1 MAACSP
7 TEDKYGY
14 DDSRFQKDI
23 DENFHCSICY
33 NVLKEPRMCRNNE
46 HIFCL
51 ACIIRNLNENS
62 ETCPECNE
70 DLSVDTLRRAPR
82 SVMNYLS
89 ELKIKCDFASRGC
102 PEFIRLEAL
111 ESHVLNCGFSPVLCS
126 NEECGLEI
134 NKQDRVH
141 HETEVCEYRR
151 VKCHDCGQIQE
162 LVGVLMEI
170 NNTTSEK
177 VEVLKENMK
186 QEFKKFQVVKKDVK
200 HVKENLSKVNK
211 NVAELKVTV
220 TQILQKLSN
229 LEMMGNSPSPVK
241 PNEGAM
247 LPGAYGSVSMPAAV
261 LRNIMYAWPSPATVN
276 HGRVRDQD
284 NQDPRPDQDLLN
296 PSVLAQASPPD
307 QKQMLGERL
316 FPLIQ
321 QTHPDLAGKI
331 TGMLLE
337 IDNAELLHM
346 LEFREALAAKVEEVV
361 SVLKAHQ
368 ARESKQH

>member
-1 MAACSP
+1 MACSP
-7 TEDKYGY
+7 TEDEYGY

-51 ACIIRNLNENS
+51 ACITRNLNENS

-82 SVMNYLS
+82 SVKNYLS

-111 ESHVLNCGFSPVLCS
+111 KTHVLNCGFSPVLCS
-126 NEECGLEI
+126 NEECGMEI

-141 HETEVCEYRR
+141 HETGVCEYRR

-162 LVGVLMEI
+162 LVGILMEI
-170 NNTTSEK
+170 NNTTNEK
-177 VEVLKENMK
+177 VEVLKENIN
-186 QEFKKFQVVKKDVK
+186 E
-200 HVKENLSKVNK
+200 VNK
-211 NVAELKVTV
+211 NVAELKVTM

-241 PNEGAM
+241 PNEGAK
-247 LPGAYGSVSMPAAV
+247 LPGVYRSVSMPPPV
-261 LRNIMYAWPSPATVN
+261 SRNIKYTANQPRQVRSKPPPRTSPA
-276 HGRVRDQD
+276 GISI
-284 NQDPRPDQDLLN
+284 PGQDLLN
-296 PSVLAQASPPD
+296 PSVLAQASPAD

-316 FPLIQ
+316 YPLIQ
-321 QTHPDLAGKI
+321 QTHPHLAGKI
-331 TGMLLE
+331 TGMLLDT
-337 IDNAELLHM
+337 DNAEILHM
-346 LEFREALAAKVEEVV
+346 LEFREALAAKIEEAVA
-361 SVLKAHQ
+361 VLQAHE
-368 ARESKQH
+368 ARESREATLNYPRL

>member
-1 MAACSP
+1 MAACSQ

-51 ACIIRNLNENS
+51 ACITRNLNENS

-82 SVMNYLS
+82 SVKNYLS

-111 ESHVLNCGFSPVLCS
+111 KTHVLNCGFSSVLCP

-162 LVGVLMEI
+162 LVGILMEI
-170 NNTTSEK
+170 NNTTNEK
-177 VEVLKENMK
+177 VEVLKENMN
-186 QEFKKFQVVKKDVK
+186 E
-200 HVKENLSKVNK
+200 VNK
-211 NVAELKVTV
+211 NVAELKVTM

-241 PNEGAM
+241 PNAGAM
-247 LPGAYGSVSMPAAV
+247 LPGAYGSVSMPTSV

-276 HGRVRDQD
+276 HGQVRDHD
-284 NQDPRPDQDLLN
+284 NQDLRPDQDLLN
-296 PSVLAQASPPD
+296 PSVLAQASHPD
-307 QKQMLGERL
+307 KKQMLGERL

-337 IDNAELLHM
+337 MDNSQILHM
-346 LEFREALAAKVEEVV
+346 LEFREALAAKVEEAV
-361 SVLKAHQ
+361 SVLQAHQ
-368 ARESKQH
+368 ARQSKQH

>member
-1 MAACSP
+1 MKVLHGKDAAQWIV
-7 TEDKYGY
+7 
-14 DDSRFQKDI
+14 DSG
-23 DENFHCSICY
+23 
-33 NVLKEPRMCRNNE
+33 
-46 HIFCL
+46 
-51 ACIIRNLNENS
+51 
-62 ETCPECNE
+62 
-70 DLSVDTLRRAPR
+70 
-82 SVMNYLS
+82 
-89 ELKIKCDFASRGC
+89 KIKGVGLDVRSLDRGQSKDFFAHRILLGDELFGLENVKNIEKLPTSGAIVYARGC

-111 ESHVLNCGFSPVLCS
+111 ESHVLNCGFSPVLYS

-134 NKQDRVH
+134 NKQDRVN

-186 QEFKKFQVVKKDVK
+186 QEFKKFEVGKKDVK
-200 HVKENLSKVNK
+200 YVKENLS
-211 NVAELKVTV
+211 
-220 TQILQKLSN
+220 KLSN

-261 LRNIMYAWPSPATVN
+261 LRNTRYAWPSPATVN

-321 QTHPDLAGKI
+321 QTHPHLAGKI

-337 IDNAELLHM
+337 MDNAQILHM
-346 LEFREALAAKVEEVV
+346 LEFREALAAKVEEAV
-361 SVLKAHQ
+361 SVLQAHQ
-368 ARESKQH
+368 ARQSKQH

>member
-1 MAACSP
+1 MACNQ
-7 TEDKYGY
+7 TEDEYGY
-14 DDSRFQKDI
+14 DNSRFQKDI

-51 ACIIRNLNENS
+51 ACVTRNLNENS

-70 DLSVDTLRRAPR
+70 DLSVDTLRQAPR
-82 SVMNYLS
+82 LVNNYLS

-102 PEFIRLEAL
+102 PEFIRLESL

-126 NEECGLEI
+126 NEECGMEI
-134 NKQDRVH
+134 NKQDRIH

-162 LVGVLMEI
+162 LVGVLMKI
-170 NNTTSEK
+170 NTTTK
-177 VEVLKENMK
+177 NRVEGLKGNMK
-186 QEFKKFQVVKKDVK
+186 QEFKKFEVVKEDVK
-200 HVKENLSKVNK
+200 YVKDNLSKVNK
-211 NVAELKVTV
+211 NMAELKVTM

-247 LPGAYGSVSMPAAV
+247 FPGAYGFVSMSPPV

-276 HGRVRDQD
+276 HGRVR
-284 NQDPRPDQDLLN
+284 NPRPGQDLLN
-296 PSVLAQASPPD
+296 PPVLAQASPPD
-307 QKQMLGERL
+307 QKRMLGERL

-321 QTHPDLAGKI
+321 KTHPHLAGKI

-346 LEFREALAAKVEEVV
+346 LEFREALAAKVEEAVCV
-361 SVLKAHQ
+361 IQAHQ
-368 ARESKQH
+368 ARQSKQH

>member
-1 MAACSP
+1 MACSP
-7 TEDKYGY
+7 TEDEYGY

-46 HIFCL
+46 HMFCL
-51 ACIIRNLNENS
+51 ACITRNLNENS

-82 SVMNYLS
+82 LVKNYLS

-111 ESHVLNCGFSPVLCS
+111 KTHVLNCGFSPVLCS
-126 NEECGLEI
+126 NEECGMEI

-141 HETEVCEYRR
+141 HETGVCEYRR

-162 LVGVLMEI
+162 LVG
-170 NNTTSEK
+170 TTNEK

-186 QEFKKFQVVKKDVK
+186 QEFKKFEVVKKDVK
-200 HVKENLSKVNK
+200 YVKENLSKVNK
-211 NVAELKVTV
+211 NMTELKVTM
-220 TQILQKLSN
+220 TQILQKLNN

-247 LPGAYGSVSMPAAV
+247 LPGAYGSVSMPSSA
-261 LRNIMYAWPSPATVN
+261 LRNIKYTAN
-276 HGRVRDQD
+276 QRRRVRKQ
-284 NQDPRPDQDLLN
+284 PPPTSSAGITIPSQDLLS
-296 PSVLAQASPPD
+296 PSVLAQASPSD

-337 IDNAELLHM
+337 IDNVELLHM
-346 LEFREALAAKVEEVV
+346 LEFREALAAKVDEAV
-361 SVLKAHQ
+361 SVLQAHQ

>member
-1 MAACSP
+1 MACSP
-7 TEDKYGY
+7 TEDEYGY

-51 ACIIRNLNENS
+51 ACITRNLNENS

-82 SVMNYLS
+82 LVKNYLS

-111 ESHVLNCGFSPVLCS
+111 KTHVLNCGFSPVLCS
-126 NEECGLEI
+126 NEECGMEI

-141 HETEVCEYRR
+141 HETGVCEYRR

-162 LVGVLMEI
+162 LVG
-170 NNTTSEK
+170 TTNEK

-186 QEFKKFQVVKKDVK
+186 QEFKKLAVVKKDVK
-200 HVKENLSKVNK
+200 YVKDNLSKVNK
-211 NVAELKVTV
+211 NMTELKVTM
-220 TQILQKLSN
+220 TQILQKLNN

-241 PNEGAM
+241 PNAGAM
-247 LPGAYGSVSMPAAV
+247 LPGAYGSVSMP
-261 LRNIMYAWPSPATVN
+261 SPATVN
-276 HGRVRDQD
+276 HGRVR
-284 NQDPRPDQDLLN
+284 NLRPGQHLLN

-321 QTHPDLAGKI
+321 QTHPHLAGKI

-346 LEFREALAAKVEEVV
+346 LEFREALAAKVQEAV
-361 SVLKAHQ
+361 SVIQAHQ

>member
-51 ACIIRNLNENS
+51 ACITRNLDENS

-82 SVMNYLS
+82 SVKNYLS

-177 VEVLKENMK
+177 VEVLKENMN
-186 QEFKKFQVVKKDVK
+186 E
-200 HVKENLSKVNK
+200 VNK
-211 NVAELKVTV
+211 NVAELKVTM

-241 PNEGAM
+241 PNAGAM
-247 LPGAYGSVSMPAAV
+247 LPGAYGSVSMPTSV

-276 HGRVRDQD
+276 HGRVRDHD
-284 NQDPRPDQDLLN
+284 NQDLRQDQDLLN
-296 PSVLAQASPPD
+296 PSVLAQASHPD

-337 IDNAELLHM
+337 MDNSQILHI
-346 LEFREALAAKVEEVV
+346 LEFREALAAKVEEAV
-361 SVLKAHQ
+361 SVLQAHQ
-368 ARESKQH
+368 ARQSKQH